1 MGLTFRMAQRFGVP
15 LIIAG
20 WTKGQMTTQP
30 VMTKCA
36 CGAEGPE
43 YKRMGQATRDF
54 LAGLRADPRYKDFPA
69 SMEEA
74 VEKAQKS
81 YKCRVLS
88 PHWFLPQETEEYVEL
103 IRRELGWQQPP
114 LSYPGKSTNCLLNF
128 ISVHNSMKH
137 FGFTHY
143 HVEMSKLVRENLLG
157 RDEALA
163 LLRVDFGPELLDRV
177 GKPLGVKFSG

>member
-1 MGLTFRMAQRFGVP
+1 
-15 LIIAG
+15 
-20 WTKGQMTTQP
+20 
-30 VMTKCA
+30 
-36 CGAEGPE
+36 
-43 YKRMGQATRDF
+43 
-54 LAGLRADPRYKDFPA
+54 
-69 SMEEA
+69 MEEA

-88 PHWFLPQETEEYVEL
+88 PHWFLPQEAEEYVEL

-143 HVEMSKLVRENLLG
+143 HVEMSKLVRENLLS